1 MLPFWH
7 FTGQYCWYVPCSTR
21 CWGPAEQDRI
31 MIIPFYQR
39 ERSIDDFVD
48 SDEECRLS
56 ALIADTE
63 SPNPVDRVY
72 QKEIT
77 SIVSE
82 AMIVLTERERTI
94 LEDRYGLTGEEE
106 MTLEAIGQKLGLSRE
121 RVRQLERDAKHKL
134 HQLLKPRRRE
144 LCHSLS

>member
-1 MLPFWH
+1 
-7 FTGQYCWYVPCSTR
+7 
-21 CWGPAEQDRI
+21 

-56 ALIADTE
+56 TLLADTE
-63 SPNPVDRVY
+63 SPNPLDQVY
-72 QKEIT
+72 HKEIS
-77 SIVSE
+77 SIVSQ
-82 AMIVLTERERTI
+82 AMVVLTERERTI
-94 LEDRYGLTGEEE
+94 LRDRYGLTGEEE

-121 RVRQLERDAKHKL
+121 RVRQLERDAKQKL
-134 HQLLKPRRRE
+134 LLLLRPRRRE